1 MSQATLPS
9 AIKFLDQLEL
19 PPAKKPGIELPHIL
33 AGVELPDK
41 KALKVPSVNFDEHL
55 NQATVV
61 KSEVVSFVKGV
72 SVARRK
78 DIVNCSLLA
87 QLAADEAV
95 KDANKILEW
104 YDVYFDTLTK
114 LGWVLQDKGFSSHE
128 EKADG
133 LEAHE
138 AILQVAT
145 TLLGAAPTAL
155 ALVTSTI
162 NAMKSM
168 DKDNPWITIFDRES
182 RSAESAKFQIAL
194 AQENEDGQFLVN
206 MMAFA
211 LKADSKLTQI
221 LFFKIWKH
229 KVSFKHLSSKITVS
243 EEILDGIRDK
253 VVQILI
259 NRTENVVSSINI
271 G

>member
-1 MSQATLPS
+1 MSQATLTS
-9 AIKFLDQLEL
+9 AIQFLDEL
-19 PPAKKPGIELPHIL
+19 KLLPANKKLGF
-33 AGVELPDK
+33 ELPDMEIGVEPPEK
-41 KALKVPSVNFDEHL
+41 KVLKVPSIDFNEQL
-55 NQATVV
+55 NQATLV

-72 SVARRK
+72 SVTRRN
-78 DIVNCSLLA
+78 DIVNCTLLA
-87 QLAADEAV
+87 QLAADAAV
-95 KDANKILEW
+95 KDTHKILEW

-133 LEAHE
+133 VEAHE

-155 ALVTSTI
+155 AVVTSTI

-168 DKDNPWITIFDRES
+168 DKDNPWITFFDRES
-182 RSAESAKFQIAL
+182 LADESAKFQIAL
-194 AQENEDGQFLVN
+194 AEQNEDGQFLVN

-221 LFFKIWKH
+221 LFVKIWRH
-229 KVSFKHLSSKITVS
+229 KVSFKYLSSKVTIN
-243 EEILDGIRDK
+243 EAILNGIRDK
-253 VVQILI
+253 VVKMLLDRIDVH
-259 NRTENVVSSINI
+259 TINI

>member
-1 MSQATLPS
+1 MSHATLTS
-9 AIKFLDQLEL
+9 AIQFLDQLEL
-19 PPAKKPGIELPHIL
+19 PPAKKPDIELPHIL

-104 YDVYFDTLTK
+104 YDVYFDTLTT

-168 DKDNPWITIFDRES
+168 DKDNPWITLFDRES

-194 AQENEDGQFLVN
+194 AEENEDGQFLVN

-243 EEILDGIRDK
+243 EEILNGIRDK

-259 NRTENVVSSINI
+259 NRTANVVSTINI